1 MKRFFIKNASLL
13 LPCGL
18 QTGSIEFDSTITALR
33 RSNDSCAPDYE
44 CETLDA
50 HGGFVVPGLFDI
62 HTHGAYGA
70 DFSDADFSDR
80 NVLNDI
86 HECSIHEC
94 SIHECSN
101 YKCNE
106 FDVDSFPLNSPL
118 FRLSRY
124 YLSQGVTSFLA
135 TTMTLCAEE
144 LFAAMHS
151 IDVFCRMRAE
161 FIKRTPK
168 RLHHLAGAKCIG
180 INLEGPFL
188 SSSKRGSQAECNLLA
203 PDAALFHQL
212 NAASGGRIKLVTV
225 APELPDAFEFIRS
238 VSGCCTVSEGHSAA
252 DYNTAI
258 AAFRAGASH
267 VTHIFNGM
275 NDCLHRSPGI
285 AGAAADLG
293 IPVELIC
300 DGLHVHP
307 AVVRGVF
314 RVFGKKTC
322 LISDSLRC
330 AGMPDGRYSLG
341 GQEFVLSDGCAAL
354 ADGTLAGSAISLADA
369 VRNAVSFGISPSD
382 AFFAA
387 SYAPFASVFG
397 DSAPFGLECG
407 RAADLAVFDANLNLK
422 AVFMDG
428 ERML

>member
-1 MKRFFIKNASLL
+1 
-13 LPCGL
+13 
-18 QTGSIEFDSTITALR
+18 
-33 RSNDSCAPDYE
+33 
-44 CETLDA
+44 
-50 HGGFVVPGLFDI
+50 
-62 HTHGAYGA
+62 
-70 DFSDADFSDR
+70 
-80 NVLNDI
+80 
-86 HECSIHEC
+86 
-94 SIHECSN
+94 
-101 YKCNE
+101 
-106 FDVDSFPLNSPL
+106 
-118 FRLSRY
+118 
-124 YLSQGVTSFLA
+124 
-135 TTMTLCAEE
+135 
-144 LFAAMHS
+144 MHS
-151 IDVFCRMRAE
+151 IDAFCRMREE

-168 RLHHLAGAKCIG
+168 KLHHLAGAKCIG

-225 APELPDAFEFIRS
+225 APELPGAFEFIRS
-238 VSGCCTVSEGHSAA
+238 VSAAAPFRKATVRL
-252 DYNTAI
+252 TTTRQLPL
-258 AAFRAGASH
+258 RAGASH

-322 LISDSLRC
+322 LISDSLRAQEC
-330 AGMPDGRYSLG
+330 PTVGTAWAGRNSFCPT
-341 GQEFVLSDGCAAL
+341 GCAAL

-397 DSAPFGLECG
+397 DSAPFGLGCG

>member
-1 MKRFFIKNASLL
+1 MQS
-13 LPCGL
+13 
-18 QTGSIEFDSTITALR
+18 
-33 RSNDSCAPDYE
+33 SCA
-44 CETLDA
+44 
-50 HGGFVVPGLFDI
+50 
-62 HTHGAYGA
+62 
-70 DFSDADFSDR
+70 
-80 NVLNDI
+80 
-86 HECSIHEC
+86 
-94 SIHECSN
+94 
-101 YKCNE
+101 
-106 FDVDSFPLNSPL
+106 
-118 FRLSRY
+118 
-124 YLSQGVTSFLA
+124 
-135 TTMTLCAEE
+135 
-144 LFAAMHS
+144 
-151 IDVFCRMRAE
+151 
-161 FIKRTPK
+161 
-168 RLHHLAGAKCIG
+168 
-180 INLEGPFL
+180 
-188 SSSKRGSQAECNLLA
+188 
-203 PDAALFHQL
+203 DAALFHQL

-225 APELPDAFEFIRS
+225 APELPGAFEFIRS

-341 GQEFVLSDGCAAL
+341 GQEIRFVRRMAPLLRTARLRVLQYPLPMRFA
-354 ADGTLAGSAISLADA
+354 TLFRSAF
-369 VRNAVSFGISPSD
+369 RPSD

>member
-33 RSNDSCAPDYE
+33 RSNDSCASDCE

-86 HECSIHEC
+86 HECS
-94 SIHECSN
+94 N

-106 FDVDSFPLNSPL
+106 FGADSFPLNSPL

-151 IDVFCRMRAE
+151 IDAFCRMREE

-168 RLHHLAGAKCIG
+168 KLHHLAGAKCIG

-225 APELPDAFEFIRS
+225 APELPGAFEFIRS

-341 GQEFVLSDGCAAL
+341 GQEFVLSNGCAAL

-397 DSAPFGLECG
+397 DSAPFGLGCG

>member
-1 MKRFFIKNASLL
+1 MISVFIVTSISATMFAAAAENSNNPHTDINCPNIVQESLSSQ
-13 LPCGL
+13 PEDN
-18 QTGSIEFDSTITALR
+18 T
-33 RSNDSCAPDYE
+33 
-44 CETLDA
+44 
-50 HGGFVVPGLFDI
+50 
-62 HTHGAYGA
+62 
-70 DFSDADFSDR
+70 DFSLY
-80 NVLNDI
+80 N
-86 HECSIHEC
+86 
-94 SIHECSN
+94 
-101 YKCNE
+101 
-106 FDVDSFPLNSPL
+106 SFYISTMDDLKT
-118 FRLSRY
+118 
-124 YLSQGVTSFLA
+124 QVT
-135 TTMTLCAEE
+135 
-144 LFAAMHS
+144 
-151 IDVFCRMRAE
+151 
-161 FIKRTPK
+161 
-168 RLHHLAGAKCIG
+168 
-180 INLEGPFL
+180 
-188 SSSKRGSQAECNLLA
+188 
-203 PDAALFHQL
+203 
-212 NAASGGRIKLVTV
+212 
-225 APELPDAFEFIRS
+225 
-238 VSGCCTVSEGHSAA
+238 
-252 DYNTAI
+252 
-258 AAFRAGASH
+258 
-267 VTHIFNGM
+267 
-275 NDCLHRSPGI
+275 
-285 AGAAADLG
+285 AAADG

>member
-151 IDVFCRMRAE
+151 IDAFCRMRDE
-161 FIKRTPK
+161 FIKRTPNK
-168 RLHHLAGAKCIG
+168 LHHLAGAKCIG

-212 NAASGGRIKLVTV
+212 NAASGGRINM
-225 APELPDAFEFIRS
+225 RNMGS
-238 VSGCCTVSEGHSAA
+238 SGSKCGNC
-252 DYNTAI
+252 
-258 AAFRAGASH
+258 R
-267 VTHIFNGM
+267 
-275 NDCLHRSPGI
+275 
-285 AGAAADLG
+285 
-293 IPVELIC
+293 
-300 DGLHVHP
+300 
-307 AVVRGVF
+307 VVV
-314 RVFGKKTC
+314 
-322 LISDSLRC
+322 
-330 AGMPDGRYSLG
+330 
-341 GQEFVLSDGCAAL
+341 
-354 ADGTLAGSAISLADA
+354 
-369 VRNAVSFGISPSD
+369 VSFGISPSD

-397 DSAPFGLECG
+397 DSVPFGLECG

>member
-33 RSNDSCAPDYE
+33 RSNDSCASDCE

-62 HTHGAYGA
+62 HTHGACGA
-70 DFSDADFSDR
+70 DFSDADFSDGSA
-80 NVLNDI
+80 LNGI
-86 HECSIHEC
+86 QEC

-106 FDVDSFPLNSPL
+106 FDADSFPLDSPL

-144 LFAAMHS
+144 LFAAMRS
-151 IDVFCRMRAE
+151 IDAFCRMRAE

-225 APELPDAFEFIRS
+225 APELPGAFEFIRS
-238 VSGCCTVSEGHSAA
+238 VSNCCTVSEGHSAA

-285 AGAAADLG
+285 AGAA
-293 IPVELIC
+293 IPVELIF
-300 DGLHVHP
+300 DWLHVHP

-330 AGMPDGRYSLG
+330 TGMPDGRYSLG

>member
-33 RSNDSCAPDYE
+33 RSNDSYAPDCE

-94 SIHECSN
+94 SN

-106 FDVDSFPLNSPL
+106 FDADSFPLNSPL

-144 LFAAMHS
+144 LFAAMRS
-151 IDVFCRMRAE
+151 IDAFCRMREE

-168 RLHHLAGAKCIG
+168 KLHHFAGAKCIG

-225 APELPDAFEFIRS
+225 APELPGAFEFIRS

-314 RVFGKKTC
+314 GSSAKKP
-322 LISDSLRC
+322 
-330 AGMPDGRYSLG
+330 A
-341 GQEFVLSDGCAAL
+341 
-354 ADGTLAGSAISLADA
+354 
-369 VRNAVSFGISPSD
+369 
-382 AFFAA
+382 
-387 SYAPFASVFG
+387 
-397 DSAPFGLECG
+397 
-407 RAADLAVFDANLNLK
+407 
-422 AVFMDG
+422 
-428 ERML
+428 

>member
-33 RSNDSCAPDYE
+33 RSNDSCASDCE

-62 HTHGAYGA
+62 HTHGACGA

-86 HECSIHEC
+86 HECS
-94 SIHECSN
+94 N

-106 FDVDSFPLNSPL
+106 FDADSFPLNSPL

-144 LFAAMHS
+144 LFAAMRS
-151 IDVFCRMRAE
+151 IDAFCRMREE
-161 FIKRTPK
+161 FIKRTPNK
-168 RLHHLAGAKCIG
+168 LHHLAGAKCIG

-225 APELPDAFEFIRS
+225 APELPGAFEFIRS

-267 VTHIFNGM
+267 VTH
-275 NDCLHRSPGI
+275 LS
-285 AGAAADLG
+285 
-293 IPVELIC
+293 LI
-300 DGLHVHP
+300 H
-307 AVVRGVF
+307 
-314 RVFGKKTC
+314 
-322 LISDSLRC
+322 I
-330 AGMPDGRYSLG
+330 
-341 GQEFVLSDGCAAL
+341 
-354 ADGTLAGSAISLADA
+354 
-369 VRNAVSFGISPSD
+369 
-382 AFFAA
+382 
-387 SYAPFASVFG
+387 
-397 DSAPFGLECG
+397 
-407 RAADLAVFDANLNLK
+407 
-422 AVFMDG
+422 
-428 ERML
+428 

>member
-1 MKRFFIKNASLL
+1 MKRFFINNAVLL

-33 RSNDSCAPDYE
+33 RSNDSCASDCE

-62 HTHGAYGA
+62 HTHGACGA
-70 DFSDADFSDR
+70 DFSDADFSDGSA
-80 NVLNDI
+80 LNDI
-86 HECSIHEC
+86 HECNIHE
-94 SIHECSN
+94 
-101 YKCNE
+101 CNE
-106 FDVDSFPLNSPL
+106 FDIDSFPLDSPL

-151 IDVFCRMRAE
+151 IDAFCRMREE
-161 FIKRTPK
+161 FIKRTPNK
-168 RLHHLAGAKCIG
+168 LHHFAGAKCIG

-203 PDAALFHQL
+203 PDAALFRQL

-225 APELPDAFEFIRS
+225 APELPGAFEFIRS
-238 VSGCCTVSEGHSAA
+238 VSGCHSAA

>member
-1 MKRFFIKNASLL
+1 MRRRFFG
-13 LPCGL
+13 CG
-18 QTGSIEFDSTITALR
+18 
-33 RSNDSCAPDYE
+33 
-44 CETLDA
+44 
-50 HGGFVVPGLFDI
+50 
-62 HTHGAYGA
+62 
-70 DFSDADFSDR
+70 FSDGSA
-80 NVLNDI
+80 LNGI
-86 HECSIHEC
+86 QEC

-106 FDVDSFPLNSPL
+106 FNIDSFPLDSPL

-144 LFAAMHS
+144 LFAAMRS
-151 IDVFCRMRAE
+151 IDAFCRMREE

-225 APELPDAFEFIRS
+225 APELPGAFEFIRS

-293 IPVELIC
+293 IPVEIIC

>member
-33 RSNDSCAPDYE
+33 RSNDSCASDCE

-106 FDVDSFPLNSPL
+106 FDADSFPLNSPL

-151 IDVFCRMRAE
+151 IDAFCRMREE
-161 FIKRTPK
+161 FIKRTPNK
-168 RLHHLAGAKCIG
+168 LHHLAGAKCIG

-203 PDAALFHQL
+203 PDAALFRQL

-225 APELPDAFEFIRS
+225 APELPGALEFIRS

-307 AVVRGVF
+307 AVVLHPVHGAF
-314 RVFGKKTC
+314 
-322 LISDSLRC
+322 LR
-330 AGMPDGRYSLG
+330 AEL
-341 GQEFVLSDGCAAL
+341 
-354 ADGTLAGSAISLADA
+354 LAGTAAHQPYAL
-369 VRNAVSFGISPSD
+369 SFQRTAQCSRHG
-382 AFFAA
+382 FH
-387 SYAPFASVFG
+387 
-397 DSAPFGLECG
+397 
-407 RAADLAVFDANLNLK
+407 
-422 AVFMDG
+422 
-428 ERML
+428 

>member
-94 SIHECSN
+94 SN

-151 IDVFCRMRAE
+151 IDAFCRMREE
-161 FIKRTPK
+161 FIKHTPK
-168 RLHHLAGAKCIG
+168 KLHHLAGAKCIG

-225 APELPDAFEFIRS
+225 APELPGAFEFIRS

-407 RAADLAVFDANLNLK
+407 RTADLAVFDANLNLK

>member
-1 MKRFFIKNASLL
+1 MFNIMKRFFIKNASLL

-33 RSNDSCAPDYE
+33 RSNDSCASDCE
-44 CETLDA
+44 CETVDA

-62 HTHGAYGA
+62 HTHGACGA
-70 DFSDADFSDR
+70 DFSDADFSDGSA
-80 NVLNDI
+80 LNDI
-86 HECSIHEC
+86 HEY
-94 SIHECSN
+94 SN

-106 FDVDSFPLNSPL
+106 FDADSFPLDSPL

-124 YLSQGVTSFLA
+124 YLNQGVTSFLA

-144 LFAAMHS
+144 LFAAMRS
-151 IDVFCRMRAE
+151 IDAFCRMREE

-168 RLHHLAGAKCIG
+168 KLHHLAGAKCIG

-225 APELPDAFEFIRS
+225 APELPGAFEFIRS
-238 VSGCCTVSEGHSAA
+238 VSNCCTVSEGHSAA

>member
-1 MKRFFIKNASLL
+1 M
-13 LPCGL
+13 
-18 QTGSIEFDSTITALR
+18 R
-33 RSNDSCAPDYE
+33 RSNDSCASDCE

-62 HTHGAYGA
+62 HTHGACGA

-94 SIHECSN
+94 SN

-106 FDVDSFPLNSPL
+106 FDADSFPLNSPL

-144 LFAAMHS
+144 LFAAMRS
-151 IDVFCRMRAE
+151 IDAFCRMREE

-168 RLHHLAGAKCIG
+168 KLHHLAGAKCIG
-180 INLEGPFL
+180 I
-188 SSSKRGSQAECNLLA
+188 
-203 PDAALFHQL
+203 
-212 NAASGGRIKLVTV
+212 KLVTV
-225 APELPDAFEFIRS
+225 APELPGAFEFIRS

-330 AGMPDGRYSLG
+330 TGMPDGRYSLG

-407 RAADLAVFDANLNLK
+407 RAADLAVFDSNLNLK

>member
-13 LPCGL
+13 HPCGL
-18 QTGSIEFDSTITALR
+18 QTGSIEFDSTIIALR
-33 RSNDSCAPDYE
+33 RSNDSCASDYE

-62 HTHGAYGA
+62 HTHGACGA
-70 DFSDADFSDR
+70 DFSDGDFSDR

-94 SIHECSN
+94 SN

-106 FDVDSFPLNSPL
+106 FDADSFPLNSPL

-151 IDVFCRMRAE
+151 IDAFCRMREE

-225 APELPDAFEFIRS
+225 APELPGAFEFIRS

-275 NDCLHRSPGI
+275 NDCLHRSP
-285 AGAAADLG
+285 ADLG

-330 AGMPDGRYSLG
+330 TGMPDGRYSLG

>member
-33 RSNDSCAPDYE
+33 RSNDSCASDCE

-62 HTHGAYGA
+62 HTHGACGA
-70 DFSDADFSDR
+70 DFSDADFSDG

-86 HECSIHEC
+86 HECNVHECNIHE
-94 SIHECSN
+94 
-101 YKCNE
+101 CNE
-106 FDVDSFPLNSPL
+106 FDIDSFPLDSPL

-151 IDVFCRMRAE
+151 IDAFCRMRAE

-168 RLHHLAGAKCIG
+168 KLHHFAGAKCIG

-225 APELPDAFEFIRS
+225 APELPGAFEFIRS

-341 GQEFVLSDGCAAL
+341 GQEFVLCDGCAAL

>member
-33 RSNDSCAPDYE
+33 RSNDSCAPDCE

-62 HTHGAYGA
+62 HTHGACGA

-86 HECSIHEC
+86 HECNV
-94 SIHECSN
+94 HECSN

-106 FDVDSFPLNSPL
+106 FDADSFPLDSPL

-135 TTMTLCAEE
+135 TTMT
-144 LFAAMHS
+144 
-151 IDVFCRMRAE
+151 E

-225 APELPDAFEFIRS
+225 APELPGAFEFIRS

>member
-33 RSNDSCAPDYE
+33 RSNDSCASDCE
-44 CETLDA
+44 CETIDA
-50 HGGFVVPGLFDI
+50 HGDFVVPGLFDI
-62 HTHGAYGA
+62 HTHGACGA
-70 DFSDADFSDR
+70 DFSDADFSDG
-80 NVLNDI
+80 NALNGI
-86 HECSIHEC
+86 HE
-94 SIHECSN
+94 
-101 YKCNE
+101 CNE
-106 FDVDSFPLNSPL
+106 FDIDSFPLDSPL

-144 LFAAMHS
+144 LFAAMRS
-151 IDVFCRMRAE
+151 IDAFCRMRTE

-168 RLHHLAGAKCIG
+168 KLHHLAGAKCIG

-203 PDAALFHQL
+203 PDAALFHKL

-225 APELPDAFEFIRS
+225 APELPGAFEFIRS
-238 VSGCCTVSEGHSAA
+238 VSNCCTVSEGHSAA

-397 DSAPFGLECG
+397 DSAPFGLGCG

>member
-1 MKRFFIKNASLL
+1 MR
-13 LPCGL
+13 
-18 QTGSIEFDSTITALR
+18 
-33 RSNDSCAPDYE
+33 
-44 CETLDA
+44 
-50 HGGFVVPGLFDI
+50 
-62 HTHGAYGA
+62 
-70 DFSDADFSDR
+70 
-80 NVLNDI
+80 
-86 HECSIHEC
+86 
-94 SIHECSN
+94 N

-106 FDVDSFPLNSPL
+106 FGADSFPLNSPL

-151 IDVFCRMRAE
+151 IDAFCRMRAE

-168 RLHHLAGAKCIG
+168 KLHHLAGAKCIG

-225 APELPDAFEFIRS
+225 APELPGAFEFIRS

-258 AAFRAGASH
+258 AAFQAGASH

-300 DGLHVHP
+300 DGLHVHLP
-307 AVVRGVF
+307 WSRSFSGLRQKNLPDIGFA
-314 RVFGKKTC
+314 
-322 LISDSLRC
+322 SLRRN
-330 AGMPDGRYSLG
+330 ARRSVQLGRA
-341 GQEFVLSDGCAAL
+341 EFVLSDGCAAL

-407 RAADLAVFDANLNLK
+407 RATDLAVFDANLNLK

-428 ERML
+428 ERNALSKRVTGAAPSFREIYLPL

>member
-33 RSNDSCAPDYE
+33 RSNDSCASDCE
-44 CETLDA
+44 CETIDA
-50 HGGFVVPGLFDI
+50 HGDFVVPGLFDI
-62 HTHGAYGA
+62 HTHGACGA
-70 DFSDADFSDR
+70 DFSDADFSDG
-80 NVLNDI
+80 NALNGI
-86 HECSIHEC
+86 HE
-94 SIHECSN
+94 
-101 YKCNE
+101 CNE
-106 FDVDSFPLNSPL
+106 FDADSFPLNSPL

-144 LFAAMHS
+144 LFAAMRS
-151 IDVFCRMRAE
+151 IDAFCRMREE

-168 RLHHLAGAKCIG
+168 KLHHLAGAKCIG

-225 APELPDAFEFIRS
+225 APELPGAFEFIRS

-330 AGMPDGRYSLG
+330 TGMPDGRYSLG

-407 RAADLAVFDANLNLK
+407 RAADLAVFDSNLNLK